1 MQFQQVNCWIQT
13 TTTEKM
19 VLKVYRDTKKTQKSQ
34 NNTGKEETYKMV
46 IPDFK
51 TSYKATVIKTV

>member
-1 MQFQQVNCWIQT
+1 
-13 TTTEKM
+13 M
-19 VLKVYRDTKKTQKSQ
+19 VMKVYGDTKKTPKSQ
-34 NNTGKEETYKMV
+34 NDTGKEETYKMV